1 MYLHLREYVLFHTH
15 TQQLRRQM
23 FFRCRASG
31 VECLAITSAAGH
43 ELQTFQACTE
53 RTYV

>member
-1 MYLHLREYVLFHTH
+1 MLFHTH
-15 TQQLRRQM
+15 TTALVTEV
-23 FFRCRASG
+23 FLLPALGCG
-31 VECLAITSAAGH
+31 TPCHHICGH